1 MSELTSEL
9 PTDQKVL
16 MNVVSLN
23 TAVNDLQKEQAH
35 DHKILFEGNGEIP
48 IVQQVKINTE
58 FIAGIKKLMWIIGG
72 AILAQTVTFGTVAVV
87 LFIRVMPILTKL
99 ASGEIVIVPK

>member
-1 MSELTSEL
+1 MTELTSDL
-9 PTDQKVL
+9 PTEQKIL

-48 IVQQVKINTE
+48 VIQQVKQNTE
-58 FIAGIKKLMWIIGG
+58 FIAGIKKLVWILGG

-99 ASGEIVIVPK
+99 ASGEIIIAPK